1 MWDDPERIAA
11 MLELEGAPP
20 ARPTPT
26 ARPVP
31 PAVKALLDRLDDS
44 VAGSK
49 KREVYTRVVKALVP
63 IFLDMRALR
72 DGAFT
77 DEAKAKEL
85 FDMTIGVLKGLDM
98 AIGTVMTYVPP
109 DYAAT
114 AIKELFKSTGANVE
128 VEIRK

>member
-1 MWDDPERIAA
+1 MWNDPEKIAA
-11 MLELEGAPP
+11 MMALEDAPP
-20 ARPTPT
+20 AKPTPT

-31 PAVKALLDRLDDS
+31 PAVKMMLDRLDSS

-49 KREVYTRVVKALVP
+49 KRETYTRVVKAMVP
-63 IFLDMRALR
+63 IFLEMRALR

-77 DEAKAKEL
+77 DEAKAQEI
-85 FDMTIGVLKGLDM
+85 FDMTLGVLKGLDM

-109 DYAAT
+109 HYIAT
-114 AIKELFKSTGANVE
+114 AVKELFKSVASDID